1 MNILGTISVIQKS
14 QDGTTKTV
22 DQHAE
27 RLAMGATYRYSYM
40 EKSGAHVL
48 LDITGNQVALR
59 RRDQGLTQA
68 VFDLDNTTEM
78 SVHSEHGI
86 VKFDIEV
93 LRLDIEETS
102 LSIEYNMLHQ
112 GEILGQHKFNMN
124 WKVG

>member
-1 MNILGTISVIQKS
+1 MLILGTIKVTQKS
-14 QDGTTKTV
+14 QDGSIKTV
-22 DQHAE
+22 DKHGE
-27 RLAMGATYRYSYM
+27 RLEMGNALRYSYM
-40 EKSGAHVL
+40 EESGAHVL
-48 LDITGNQVALR
+48 LDISDSVVSLR
-59 RRDQGLTQA
+59 RRDQGLTLA
-68 VFDLDNTTEM
+68 VFDKNNTTEM

-102 LSIEYNMLHQ
+102 VSIEYNMLHQ